1 MSDCSELETEVILF
15 NDQIDE
21 MIKLKT
27 ENRKLT
33 LAIAMLRKGITEP
46 DYSPYEKE
54 IEKLKLLI
62 IELEKRP

>member
-1 MSDCSELETEVILF
+1 
-15 NDQIDE
+15 
-21 MIKLKT
+21 MIKLKA

-54 IEKLKLLI
+54 IEKLKLII
-62 IELEKRP
+62 IELEKRPQIDTKNPHHKIIKKLQKEVN